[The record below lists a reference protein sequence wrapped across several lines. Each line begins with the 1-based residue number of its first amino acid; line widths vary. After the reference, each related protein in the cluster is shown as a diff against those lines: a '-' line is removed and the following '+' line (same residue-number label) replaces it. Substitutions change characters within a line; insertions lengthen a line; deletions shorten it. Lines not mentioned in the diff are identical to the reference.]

1 MKGQFFISSVVVI
14 AVILIVSMTYAN
26 SAEELRIESTSDL
39 EFDNYRNAY
48 KDAVPDDWEFI
59 NYVNRTKIGIC
70 VSDSTDTSISNT
82 SVQFTSG
89 SGEPATCSELNTS
102 SEIMINVTSISTP
115 CWLLVKP
122 STLPNYNS
130 LNCTEFYVYHGVALS
145 ITTVVD
151 PPYASINGTKFD
163 AESITI
169 SPHDHVVSDYRE
181 KNILV
186 NETSSTNKVYNVSYQ
201 SDRIDYTGQL

>member
-14 AVILIVSMTYAN
+14 GVILIVSMTYAN
-26 SAEELRIESTSDL
+26 SAEELRIDTINDL

-48 KDAVPDDWEFI
+48 KDAVPDDWALTD
-59 NYVNRTKIGIC
+59 YVSRNKVGVC
-70 VSDSTDTSISNT
+70 VNDSVFDSQVNT
-82 SVQFTSG
+82 SVQFTVNSNCEEELN
-89 SGEPATCSELNTS
+89 SSVSIEVSSSAATCY
-102 SEIMINVTSISTP
+102 
-115 CWLLVKP
+115 LLII
-122 STLPNYNS
+122 PNS
-130 LNCTEFYVYHGVALS
+130 HTFDSQNCTSFYVYYNGPSGNIGSDTPSYSV
-145 ITTVVD
+145 
-151 PPYASINGTKFD
+151 NGTKFD
-163 AESITI
+163 AESINI